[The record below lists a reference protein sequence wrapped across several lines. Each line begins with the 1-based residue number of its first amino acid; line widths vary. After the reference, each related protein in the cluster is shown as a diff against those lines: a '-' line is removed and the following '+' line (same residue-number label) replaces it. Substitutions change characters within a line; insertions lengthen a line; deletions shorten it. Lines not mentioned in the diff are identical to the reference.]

1 MSQINTKQYGC
12 KSVDCGDGK
21 GREMRK
27 SDRSIKLEATK
38 REYRRVYDD
47 MCLPARDIV
56 AECSDGMW
64 RRRAWQGLN
73 QFGWGTWERC

>member
-1 MSQINTKQYGC
+1 MT
-12 KSVDCGDGK
+12 
-21 GREMRK
+21 K

-38 REYRRVYDD
+38 REYRRVYDN

-64 RRRAWQGLN
+64 RRRAWQGHN
-73 QFGWGTWERC
+73 QFGWGKWERDV